1 MESLAIDTLMLEQSL
16 VAIFFEV
23 DGLIGQ
29 EATTKGYRELWLVRF
44 GSRLTKKQ

>member
-23 DGLIGQ
+23 DGLIGE
-29 EATTKGYRELWLVRF
+29 EATQSLSHFNKKKMFIFL
-44 GSRLTKKQ
+44 RLDV